1 MNDPRIRYRL
11 KIRPSAWAFVII
23 AILVQAAAWNT
34 NTNLLYLISSALTS
48 FLVVGFVLAQ
58 VSLRG
63 VHVRREAPSA
73 VHREDPFGISILVTN
88 TRRRRSL
95 RSLRVMG
102 GIDAEDGGAYIVA
115 LPAGETAH
123 ARLSAVFPKRG
134 VHPLCPVVVKSRWPL
149 GLFERTMTRTD
160 SAEVV
165 VYPRVRTV
173 RIGTL
178 DELQGIGEIPR
189 VGVGE
194 GDEFFSLR
202 DYVPGDDLRRISW
215 RVSAR
220 VGHLTVRN
228 LEPSTAR
235 NILIGLDTRHVEGS
249 EDFEKHF
256 EDAIDLA
263 ASLALTFLNRDYS
276 VAVTTPDT
284 RIALGNGNSHA
295 LKIFDMLARV
305 SVLDPGRFSDDW
317 FSPGEDTG
325 SMSYVIL
332 SPDPSQWG
340 HPSGFRDARI
350 LHPKEVILA

>member
-1 MNDPRIRYRL
+1 MKDPRIQYRL
-11 KIRPSAWAFVII
+11 KIQPSGWAFAVI

-34 NTNLLYLISSALTS
+34 NTNLLYLISSALAS
-48 FLVVGFVLAQ
+48 FLVVGFVLAR

-63 VHVRREAPSA
+63 VHVWREAPSA

-88 TRRRRSL
+88 TRRRLPL
-95 RSLRVMG
+95 RSLRVTG
-102 GIDAEDGGAYIVA
+102 GFDAEDGGAYIA
-115 LPAGETAH
+115 TLPAGETAH
-123 ARLSAVFPKRG
+123 ARLSAVFPTRG

-149 GLFERTMTRTD
+149 GLFERTLTRPD
-160 SAEVV
+160 STEVV
-165 VYPRVRTV
+165 VYPKVRTV

-178 DELQGIGEIPR
+178 DELHGIGETPR
-189 VGVGE
+189 ASEGE

-202 DYVPGDDLRRISW
+202 DYIPGDDLRRISW

-220 VGHLTVRN
+220 VGHLIVRN

-235 NILIGLDTRHVEGS
+235 NILIGIDTRHVEKS
-249 EDFEKHF
+249 EDFENHF

-263 ASLALTFLNRDYS
+263 ASLALTFLNRHYS
-276 VAVTTPDT
+276 VAITTPDS
-284 RIALGNGNSHA
+284 RIALGDGNSHA

-305 SVLDPGRFSDDW
+305 FPLDPDRFSDDW

-340 HPSGFRDARI
+340 LPSGFRDARI